1 MTQELWT
8 AVDTYIKE
16 KMVPEDA
23 VLTRALQNATD
34 EGLPLIAVSPTQGKQ
49 LHLMARMC
57 GARKVLEIGTLGGY
71 STIWLARALPAGG
84 KVVTLE
90 LDPKH
95 AAVARKNFELAGFA
109 KVIELRLGNA
119 LESLPILAAEG
130 LGPFDLI
137 FIDADKTNIPAYFE
151 WALKLSRPG
160 TTIIVDNII
169 RDGKVI
175 DAKNE
180 DPNIKGIRH
189 FNEMLAAETRVSAT
203 EIQTVGEKGYD
214 GFALLL
220 VNAQEGFIS
229 VAKTNSSPD

>member
-16 KMVPEDA
+16 KMVPADA
-23 VLTRALQNATD
+23 VLSQALQNAKD
-34 EGLPLIAVSPTQGKQ
+34 AQLPPIAVSPTQGKQ

-57 GARKVLEIGTLGGY
+57 GARKILEIGTLGGY

-84 KVVTLE
+84 RVITLE

-95 AAVARKNFELAGFA
+95 AAVARKNFELAG
-109 KVIELRLGNA
+109 VSNLIELRLGSG
-119 LESLPILAAEG
+119 LESLPKLAAEG

-137 FIDADKTNIPAYFE
+137 FIDADKGNIPGYFE

-160 TTIIVDNII
+160 TVIIVDNII
-169 RDGKVI
+169 RDGQVI
-175 DAKNE
+175 DAKSE
-180 DPNIKGIRH
+180 DPNICGVRR
-189 FNEMLAAETRVSAT
+189 FNEMLAKESRVSAT

-214 GFALLL
+214 GFAL
-220 VNAQEGFIS
+220 VVVDGE
-229 VAKTNSSPD
+229 K